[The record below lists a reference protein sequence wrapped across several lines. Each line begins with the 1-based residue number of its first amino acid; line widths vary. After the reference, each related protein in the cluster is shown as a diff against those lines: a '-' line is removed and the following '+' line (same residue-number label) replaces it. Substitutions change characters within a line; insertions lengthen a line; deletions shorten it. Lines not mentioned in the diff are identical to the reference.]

1 MSNWEITK
9 AGGKVIRYVHD
20 RAVYTFD
27 FSHSQNFDL
36 ATPIDGGFHQK
47 ACKIMADTEKGV
59 HVNDSEDR
67 MVGHYWLRNPGLAP
81 EKSIGEEITKAVE
94 KIAEF
99 SDKVHAGRVVN
110 EGGKPFQYLAVIGIG
125 GSQLGFQCVSKAL
138 SDFKFKMQLFTLD
151 NTDPDTV
158 DNMVNGIGKA
168 DLDKVL
174 FVVASKSGGT
184 TEIHNLYT
192 TFEQIYK
199 ENGLS
204 FNKHA
209 VAVTMDGSAMY
220 KYAKEHEWLDIFP
233 VWDWVGGRF
242 SVLSPVGIL
251 PLALLGLDV
260 DGLLAG
266 AFAMDALTRSD
277 AYPENP
283 AMLMAHYMLVQSE
296 EHNKHH
302 MVVLPY
308 KDKLDL
314 WGKFLQQLFMES
326 LGKTLETESGTRYS
340 GLSIFGN
347 KGTTDQHSYVQQLL
361 AGHNDF
367 FAVFIKVLHEKGQA
381 VDIAVEDG
389 GITMG
394 DYLLAFSH
402 GTMNAMKARKRECM
416 GITMD
421 RLDPFSLGGLI
432 ALFERIVGYIAA
444 YVGINAYDQPQV
456 EEGKRS
462 AKAIIQ
468 LQKKLNDML
477 AEPTPLVDIAAI
489 KKGFAPEEY
498 HVVYYLL
505 LHMRENGR
513 IRGDRKDFDQLLTT

>member
-1 MSNWEITK
+1 MQQWDIAKIGNS
-9 AGGKVIRYVHD
+9 AIRFQHSS
-20 RAVYTFD
+20 ATYTLD
-27 FSHSQNFDL
+27 FHQSLDFDL
-36 ATPIDGGFHQK
+36 AKPIDPAYHEQAVK
-47 ACKIMADTEKGV
+47 VMADTEKGV
-59 HVNDSEDR
+59 HVNASEDR
-67 MVGHYWLRNPGLAP
+67 MVGHYWLRDPALAP
-81 EKSIGEEITKAVE
+81 ERGWGDAIADAVA
-94 KIAEF
+94 KCKDF
-99 SDKVHAGRVVN
+99 SVQVHQGKVAN
-110 EGGKPFQYLAVIGIG
+110 EAGKPFEYLAVVGIG

-138 SDFKFKMQLFTLD
+138 ADGQHKLKLFSLD

-158 DNMVNGIGKA
+158 DAMIQEVGSG

-174 FVVASKSGGT
+174 FVVCSKSGGT

-192 TFEQIYK
+192 VYEQVYEK
-199 ENGLS
+199 QGLKFS
-204 FNKHA
+204 KHA
-209 VAVTMDGSAMY
+209 VAVSMEGSAMY
-220 KYAKEHEWLDIFP
+220 KYAQEQGWIDIFP

-266 AFAMDALTRSD
+266 AAAMDALTRSP

-283 AMLMAHYMLVQSE
+283 ALLMAQYMLAQSE
-296 EHNKHH
+296 EHGKHH

-326 LGKTLETESGTRYS
+326 LGKTFDTPNGPGHF

-367 FAVFIKVLHEKGQA
+367 FAVFINVLREKGQVA
-381 VDIAVEDG
+381 NSAVEDG

-394 DYLLAFSH
+394 DYLLAFCH
-402 GTMNAMKARKRECM
+402 GTQNAMKARQRESM
-416 GITMD
+416 AITLD
-421 RLDPFSLGGLI
+421 RLDAFSFGGLV
-432 ALFERIVGYIAA
+432 ALFERIVGYIAV
-444 YVGINAYDQPQV
+444 YVGINPYDQPQV

-462 AKAIIQ
+462 AKAIIEVR
-468 LQKKLNDML
+468 KKLNGI
-477 AEPTPLVDIAAI
+477 IAASDGDVDVDAL
-489 KKGFAPEEY
+489 KGAFAPEYY
-498 HVVYYLL
+498 HILYYLL
-505 LHMRENGR
+505 LSSMEKGKVKA
-513 IRGDRKDFDQLLTT
+513 DLAKLDLLLS